1 MYLNHPFLSICNYNM
16 HIFRSYLM
24 EDEDFSLF
32 SILMQFCIYIC
43 PLLLGHILVLENQ
56 VHYSQ
61 YRIWKIYLL
70 YLLTI
75 LGCFFHR
82 IILIFRRR
90 YMIYALFP
98 RFLLG
103 LFLFILIIL
112 INYFWFLQFFRA
124 ILLRRSSIFL
134 SSSNFSFSSM
144 SIYFLINLNSF
155 LINLNL
161 NLNIFWTY

>member
-24 EDEDFSLF
+24 EDADFCLF
-32 SILMQFCIYIC
+32 SILRQFCICIC
-43 PLLLGHILVLENQ
+43 PLLLGHILAQGNL

-61 YRIWKIYLL
+61 YRTWKIYLL

-75 LGCFFHR
+75 LGCFFHL
-82 IILIFRRR
+82 IILISQRR
-90 YMIYALFP
+90 YRIYVLFP
-98 RFLLG
+98 RFLLS

-112 INYFWFLQFFRA
+112 INNFGILQFFRA

-161 NLNIFWTY
+161 NLNIF